1 MKAVQFVFIILIIF
15 ITFYAYNECVNNSFV
30 YDDHYFV
37 EKNLAIR
44 SLKNIPRFFLDP
56 IHTNAS
62 TEWKGIYRPL
72 RTTSYALEY
81 KLYRLDPGGYHLTN
95 LMLHIINVV
104 LTFIFVNLL
113 TSDKRISIITTL
125 LFAIHPAYSEAVLWI
140 GSRADLLLGFFELLT
155 IITFILFIR
164 TGNKKYYVW
173 TIFNFILALLCK
185 ETAIVTPVIFLAIS
199 KAMGKKPK
207 RKTIILPFVIAF
219 IYLPVRIYLMQGF
232 AQREWWGGSFINNFL
247 TAIKLISHYIYLLIF
262 PYHLSVDYG
271 IKPVQSLFD
280 LQLIISTFIIIVVL
294 WLSYKWVK
302 TKKSMQWLG
311 VVWFFLFLAPALN
324 FIPITTITGDRFL
337 YLSCIGIFMSIASII
352 FSFKTKQAKTIFLL
366 LLLMLSATYVITI
379 KNRTREWNN
388 DYSLFSSVLKYN
400 PNSWMSYQDL
410 GTLHYQIKDYKNAHQ
425 FFLKALSIR
434 NDHPLTYKSLGLI
447 ALETGHVDEA
457 QKYFLKALLL
467 NPGDSEIGNLVA
479 ITFDI
484 QKRYDVA
491 KQLYKRY
498 LEIDPQN
505 HHIKTNME
513 KLYRKLKKSKTSSL
527 QTEQQQQ

>member
-1 MKAVQFVFIILIIF
+1 
-15 ITFYAYNECVNNSFV
+15 
-30 YDDHYFV
+30 
-37 EKNLAIR
+37 
-44 SLKNIPRFFLDP
+44 
-56 IHTNAS
+56 
-62 TEWKGIYRPL
+62 
-72 RTTSYALEY
+72 
-81 KLYRLDPGGYHLTN
+81 
-95 LMLHIINVV
+95 
-104 LTFIFVNLL
+104 
-113 TSDKRISIITTL
+113 
-125 LFAIHPAYSEAVLWI
+125 
-140 GSRADLLLGFFELLT
+140 
-155 IITFILFIR
+155 
-164 TGNKKYYVW
+164 
-173 TIFNFILALLCK
+173 
-185 ETAIVTPVIFLAIS
+185 
-199 KAMGKKPK
+199 
-207 RKTIILPFVIAF
+207 
-219 IYLPVRIYLMQGF
+219 MQGF